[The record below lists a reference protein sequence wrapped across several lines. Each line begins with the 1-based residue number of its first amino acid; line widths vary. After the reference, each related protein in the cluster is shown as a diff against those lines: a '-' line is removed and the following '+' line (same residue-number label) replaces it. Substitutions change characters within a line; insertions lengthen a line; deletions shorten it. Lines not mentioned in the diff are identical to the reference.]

1 MSFISKEKIAPA
13 TYKVNA
19 AISAEDFGQ
28 ALDAEFA
35 KQLPDITLPGFR
47 KGKAPRSMLEKRFG
61 ESVFFE
67 DALDALLPEAVAA
80 AIKGAEL
87 EPIFRP
93 DNLEVDELNKE
104 KGATFSFTVIV
115 QPEVEIEGYKGIEV
129 EVPSADVTD
138 EDVDARIDELRAR
151 NARQVET
158 APRPAQDGDIAVID
172 FKGMLD
178 GVAFDGGTAENHEL
192 KLGSGQFIPGF
203 EEQVVGH
210 TPGESFDVNVSFPE
224 EYHAEHLAGQPVV
237 FEVTLHELKI
247 EELPPLDDD
256 FAQEVGEDYNTVAD
270 LKKGIAE
277 ELVDS
282 KKQAADEA
290 LDKGVQDKLVEL
302 LQGEIPQ
309 EMFDRRTQQNIDM
322 FLERFQ
328 LSIERYAEIFGET
341 PDALTARLAE
351 QSAMQ
356 VKVELALE
364 KIAQLEDFT
373 PTAEEIEAEQQR
385 LAEQYNVPLQRVK
398 MAVPE
403 SDIVKDLNRV
413 RALEFVK
420 GTAKKVAA

>member
-1 MSFISKEKIAPA
+1 MSFVSKEKTAPA
-13 TYKVNA
+13 TYKICA
-19 AISAEDFGQ
+19 AISAEDFCK
-28 ALDAEFA
+28 ALDAEFG

-47 KGKAPRSMLEKRFG
+47 KGKAPRNMIEKRFG
-61 ESVFFE
+61 DQLFFE
-67 DALDALLPEAVAA
+67 DALDALLPAAVADA
-80 AIKGAEL
+80 LKAAEL

-93 DNLEVDELNKE
+93 DNLEVDELTKE
-104 KGATFSFTVIV
+104 NGATFSFTVIV

-129 EVPSADVTD
+129 QVPSADVTD
-138 EDVDARIDELRAR
+138 ADVDERIDQLRAR
-151 NARQVET
+151 NARQVEI

-178 GVAFDGGTAENHEL
+178 GVAFDGGTGENYDL

-203 EEQVVGH
+203 EEQVLGR
-210 TPGESFDVNVSFPE
+210 TPGESFEVNVTFPE
-224 EYHAEHLAGQPVV
+224 EYHAEHLAGAPVV
-237 FEVTLHELKI
+237 FEVTLHELKV

-277 ELVDS
+277 ELADS

-290 LDKGVQDKLVEL
+290 FDKAVQDKLVEL

-328 LSIERYAEIFGET
+328 LSMERYAEIFGET
-341 PDALTARLAE
+341 PEALTARLAE
-351 QSAMQ
+351 QSSMQ

-364 KIAQLEDFT
+364 KIAVLEDFA
-373 PTAEEIEAEQQR
+373 PEAEEIEAEQQR

-403 SDIVKDLNRV
+403 SDIIKDLNRV

-420 GTAKKVAA
+420 GTAIKA

>member
-1 MSFISKEKIAPA
+1 MNFVSKEKTAPA
-13 TYKVNA
+13 TYKVCA
-19 AISAEDFGQ
+19 AISAEEFGN

-35 KQLPDITLPGFR
+35 KQLPGITLPGFR
-47 KGKAPRSMLEKRFG
+47 KGKAPRNMIEKRFG
-61 ESVFFE
+61 EGIFFE
-67 DALDALLPEAVAA
+67 DALDALLPAAVAKA
-80 AIKGAEL
+80 LEEAEL

-93 DNLEVDELNKE
+93 ENLEVDELSKE
-104 KGATFSFTVIV
+104 NGATFSFTVIV
-115 QPEVEIEGYKGIEV
+115 QPEVEIEAYKGIEV
-129 EVPSADVTD
+129 QVPSADVTD
-138 EDVDARIDELRAR
+138 EDVNERIDQLRAR
-151 NARQVET
+151 NARQVEIE
-158 APRPAQDGDIAVID
+158 ARAAQDGDIAVID

-178 GVAFDGGTAENHEL
+178 GVSFEGGTSENYEL

-210 TPGESFDVNVSFPE
+210 TPGESFAVNVSFPE

-237 FEVTLHELKI
+237 FEVTLHELKA

-256 FAQEVGEDYNTVAD
+256 FAQEVGEDYNTVEE

-290 LDKGVQDKLVEL
+290 FDKAVQDKLVEL

-328 LSIERYAEIFGET
+328 LSLERYAEIFGES
-341 PDALTARLAE
+341 AEQLTARLAE
-351 QSAMQ
+351 QSQMQ

-364 KIAQLEDFT
+364 KIAVLEDFS

-385 LAEQYNVPLQRVK
+385 LAEQYNVPLQRVQ

-403 SDIVKDLNRV
+403 SDITKDLNRV

-420 GTAKKVAA
+420 GTAIKA

>member
-1 MSFISKEKIAPA
+1 MSFVSKEKTAPA

-19 AISAEDFGQ
+19 AISAEDFRA
-28 ALDAEFA
+28 ALDVEFA

-47 KGKAPRSMLEKRFG
+47 KGKAPRSMIEKRFG
-61 ESVFFE
+61 DAVFFE
-67 DALDALLPEAVAA
+67 DALDALLPDAVAA
-80 AIKGAEL
+80 ALKGAEL

-93 DNLEVDELNKE
+93 ENLEVDELNKE
-104 KGATFSFTVIV
+104 QGATFSFTVIV
-115 QPEVEIEGYKGIEV
+115 QPEVEIDGYKGIEV

-151 NARQVET
+151 NARHVEV

-178 GVAFDGGTAENHEL
+178 GVPFDGGTSENFEL

-203 EEQVVGH
+203 EEQVIGH
-210 TPGESFDVNVSFPE
+210 TPGESFEVNVTFPE

-237 FEVTLHELKI
+237 FEVTLHELKA

-328 LSIERYAEIFGET
+328 LSMERYAEIFGES

-351 QSAMQ
+351 QSTMQ

-364 KIAQLEDFT
+364 KIAALEDFV
-373 PTAEEIEAEQQR
+373 PEAEEIEAEQQR
-385 LAEQYNVPLQRVK
+385 LAEQYNVPLARVK

-420 GTAKKVAA
+420 GTAIKA